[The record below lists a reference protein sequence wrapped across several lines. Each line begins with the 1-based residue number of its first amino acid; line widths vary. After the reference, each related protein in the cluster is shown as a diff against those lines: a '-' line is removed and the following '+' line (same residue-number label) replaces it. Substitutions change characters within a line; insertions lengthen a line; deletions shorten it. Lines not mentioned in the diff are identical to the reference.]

1 MVKKERFYVCI
12 DLKAFYASVECVERG
27 LDPLT
32 AKLVVADPERTEK
45 TICLAVSPAMKS
57 LGISSRC
64 RVFEIPANIE
74 YIMATPRMQLYLDY
88 SAKIYAIY
96 LKYIAKEDIHVY
108 SIDEVFM
115 DVTDYLSLYR
125 TSVKELSIRIM
136 EDVLKTTGIT
146 ATCGIGTNLYLAK
159 VALDI
164 TAKHVEDH
172 IGFLDEEQYR
182 KTLWEHRPLT
192 DFWRIGSGISRRL
205 ERCGIYTMRGIAEAD
220 EEMLFRM
227 FGIDA
232 ELLIDHAWGRE
243 TTTMA
248 DIKNYHP
255 STNSISSGQV
265 LGEPYP
271 FEKGKLIVKEMADL
285 LSLELVERKVVTD
298 SITLHVSYTNRI
310 ERRPAHGT
318 ITMPNASSSSR
329 QIIAYTMRLY
339 EQIVDRQ
346 EPIHRVILTFNNVL
360 IDEFQQ
366 YDIFTAPEELE
377 RERRLQEAVLDI
389 KGRYGKNAILKGMNL
404 QDGAKTIERNQQI
417 GGHRSGK

>member
-1 MVKKERFYVCI
+1 M
-12 DLKAFYASVECVERG
+12 
-27 LDPLT
+27 
-32 AKLVVADPERTEK
+32 
-45 TICLAVSPAMKS
+45 
-57 LGISSRC
+57 
-64 RVFEIPANIE
+64 
-74 YIMATPRMQLYLDY
+74 
-88 SAKIYAIY
+88 
-96 LKYIAKEDIHVY
+96 
-108 SIDEVFM
+108 
-115 DVTDYLSLYR
+115 
-125 TSVKELSIRIM
+125 
-136 EDVLKTTGIT
+136 
-146 ATCGIGTNLYLAK
+146 
-159 VALDI
+159 ALDI

-265 LGEPYP
+265 LSEPYP

>member
-1 MVKKERFYVCI
+1 
-12 DLKAFYASVECVERG
+12 
-27 LDPLT
+27 
-32 AKLVVADPERTEK
+32 
-45 TICLAVSPAMKS
+45 
-57 LGISSRC
+57 
-64 RVFEIPANIE
+64 
-74 YIMATPRMQLYLDY
+74 
-88 SAKIYAIY
+88 
-96 LKYIAKEDIHVY
+96 
-108 SIDEVFM
+108 M

-205 ERCGIYTMRGIAEAD
+205 ERCGIYTMRGIAEAG

-265 LGEPYP
+265 LSESYP

-310 ERRPAHGT
+310 ERKPAHGT
-318 ITMPNASSSSR
+318 ITMPNTSSSSR

-339 EQIVDRQ
+339 ERIVDRQ

-360 IDEFQQ
+360 IDAFQQ
-366 YDIFTAPEELE
+366 YDIFTDPEELE